1 MLHTYLNR
9 DSRERRRKKAIA
21 KRTLK
26 SPAAVSNL
34 DRLAHD
40 LAQEWCSGTEVFRQH
55 LYIE

>member
-9 DSRERRRKKAIA
+9 DSRGRRRKKAIA
-21 KRTLK
+21 KRKLK
-26 SPAAVSNL
+26 SSSPVSDL

-40 LAQEWCSGTEVFRQH
+40 LAQEWCSGTDIFRQH